1 MPTSK
6 RKMSRKRWKQ
16 PKITDKRSN
25 HRLGFN
31 ALPTSWK
38 LAANGRW
45 FLHFQQMI
53 SVFSADGFCIF
64 SRWFLYFQQV
74 VSLFSAGGLCISSRW
89 FLRFHDAVFVSREQH
104 ALQPLALV
112 FVSVRVLCAVAHTR
126 VRATIVIVQFSVR
139 ILTHW
144 LPFLRTNRPPR
155 HKKSILAKVGF
166 DAKRA

>member
-6 RKMSRKRWKQ
+6 RKMSRKWWKQ
-16 PKITDKRSN
+16 PEIIDKRPN
-25 HRLGFN
+25 HQLGFN
-31 ALPTSWK
+31 PFPTSWK
-38 LAANGRW
+38 LAANG
-45 FLHFQQMI
+45 
-53 SVFSADGFCIF
+53 
-64 SRWFLYFQQV
+64 RWFLYFQQV

-89 FLRFHDAVFVSREQH
+89 FLCLHETVFVSCEQH

-126 VRATIVIVQFSVR
+126 VHTTIAHVQFSAR
-139 ILTHW
+139 NLTHW

-155 HKKSILAKVGF
+155 RKKSILAKVGF